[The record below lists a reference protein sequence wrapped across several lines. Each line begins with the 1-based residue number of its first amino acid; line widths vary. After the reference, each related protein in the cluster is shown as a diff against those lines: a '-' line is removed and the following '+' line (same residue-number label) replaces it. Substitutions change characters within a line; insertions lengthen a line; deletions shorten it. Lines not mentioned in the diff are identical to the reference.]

1 MFLLINIY
9 ESETTSAYVAN
20 VNQFE
25 SFDAAQKEMQKCVQR
40 AYWNYY
46 KTWKDDNEEED
57 REPHADGD
65 DTTMFVVGYDYKD
78 TWQIYHL

>member
-9 ESETTSAYVAN
+9 ESQTTSAYVAN

-46 KTWKDDNEEED
+46 KTWTEDKEDKD
-57 REPHADGD
+57 REPHVDKD
-65 DTTMFVVGYDYKD
+65 NTTMFVVGYDYKD

>member
-40 AYWNYY
+40 TYWDYS
-46 KTWKDDNEEED
+46 KTWKD
-57 REPHADGD
+57 REPHVDGD

>member
-9 ESETTSAYVAN
+9 ESQAASAYVAN
-20 VNQFE
+20 VTKFE
-25 SFDAAQKEMQKCVQR
+25 SFDAAQKEMQKCVRR
-40 AYWNYY
+40 AYWDYY
-46 KTWKDDNEEED
+46 KTWTED
-57 REPHADGD
+57 KEDEDHEPHVDGN

>member
-25 SFDAAQKEMQKCVQR
+25 SFDAAQKEMQKCFN
-40 AYWNYY
+40 AHIGITIKHGKMTT
-46 KTWKDDNEEED
+46 KTRIVN
-57 REPHADGD
+57 H
-65 DTTMFVVGYDYKD
+65 T
-78 TWQIYHL
+78 

>member
-9 ESETTSAYVAN
+9 ESQATSTYVAN
-20 VNQFE
+20 VNKFE

-40 AYWNYY
+40 AYWDYY
-46 KTWKDDNEEED
+46 KIWKDDNEDED
-57 REPHADGD
+57 REPYVDGD

>member
-9 ESETTSAYVAN
+9 ESKTTSAYVAN
-20 VNQFE
+20 VNKFE

-40 AYWNYY
+40 AYWDYY
-46 KTWKDDNEEED
+46 KTWTED
-57 REPHADGD
+57 KEDEDHEPHTDGD

>member
-9 ESETTSAYVAN
+9 ESQETSAYVAN
-20 VNQFE
+20 VNKFE

-40 AYWNYY
+40 AYWDYY
-46 KTWKDDNEEED
+46 KIWKDDNEDED
-57 REPHADGD
+57 REPHVDED

-78 TWQIYHL
+78 TWQIYRL

>member
-9 ESETTSAYVAN
+9 EIETTSAYVAN
-20 VNQFE
+20 VNKFE

-40 AYWNYY
+40 TYWNYY
-46 KTWKDDNEEED
+46 KTWKDDNEDED
-57 REPHADGD
+57 REPHVDGD

>member
-20 VNQFE
+20 VNKFE

-40 AYWNYY
+40 TYWDYY
-46 KTWKDDNEEED
+46 KTWKDDNEDED
-57 REPHADGD
+57 RKPYVDGD

>member
-9 ESETTSAYVAN
+9 ESETTSAYIAN
-20 VNQFE
+20 VNKFE

-40 AYWNYY
+40 TYWDYY
-46 KTWKDDNEEED
+46 KTWKDDNEDED
-57 REPHADGD
+57 RKPYVDGD

>member
-9 ESETTSAYVAN
+9 ESQTTSAYVAS

-46 KTWKDDNEEED
+46 KTWTEDKEDED
-57 REPHADGD
+57 REPYVDGD

-78 TWQIYHL
+78 AWQIYHL

>member
-20 VNQFE
+20 VNKFE

-40 AYWNYY
+40 TYWDYY
-46 KTWKDDNEEED
+46 KAWKDDNEAED
-57 REPHADGD
+57 REPHVDGD

>member
-20 VNQFE
+20 VNKFE

-40 AYWNYY
+40 TYWDYY
-46 KTWKDDNEEED
+46 KTWKDDNEDED
-57 REPHADGD
+57 REPLVDGD

>member
-20 VNQFE
+20 VNKFE

-40 AYWNYY
+40 TYWDYY
-46 KTWKDDNEEED
+46 KTWKDDNEDED
-57 REPHADGD
+57 REPRVDGD

>member
-20 VNQFE
+20 VNKFE

-40 AYWNYY
+40 AYLNYY
-46 KTWKDDNEEED
+46 KTYKEDED
-57 REPHADGD
+57 REPHVDGD

-78 TWQIYHL
+78 IWQIYHL

>member
-20 VNQFE
+20 VNKFE

-40 AYWNYY
+40 TYWDYY
-46 KTWKDDNEEED
+46 KTWKDDNEDED
-57 REPHADGD
+57 RKPYVDGD
-65 DTTMFVVGYDYKD
+65 NTTMFVVGYDYKD

>member
-20 VNQFE
+20 VNKFE

-40 AYWNYY
+40 TYWNYY
-46 KTWKDDNEEED
+46 KTWKDDNEDED
-57 REPHADGD
+57 RKPYVDGD

>member
-40 AYWNYY
+40 TYWDYY
-46 KTWKDDNEEED
+46 KTWKDDNED
-57 REPHADGD
+57 RGS
-65 DTTMFVVGYDYKD
+65 
-78 TWQIYHL
+78 

>member
-1 MFLLINIY
+1 M
-9 ESETTSAYVAN
+9 
-20 VNQFE
+20 NQFE

-40 AYWNYY
+40 TYWDYY
-46 KTWKDDNEEED
+46 KTWKDDNEDED
-57 REPHADGD
+57 REPHVDGD

>member
-9 ESETTSAYVAN
+9 ESQTTSAYVAN

-40 AYWNYY
+40 AYWDYY
-46 KTWKDDNEEED
+46 KTWTEDKEDED
-57 REPHADGD
+57 REPHVDGD
-65 DTTMFVVGYDYKD
+65 DTTMFVVGHDYKD
-78 TWQIYHL
+78 IWQIYHL